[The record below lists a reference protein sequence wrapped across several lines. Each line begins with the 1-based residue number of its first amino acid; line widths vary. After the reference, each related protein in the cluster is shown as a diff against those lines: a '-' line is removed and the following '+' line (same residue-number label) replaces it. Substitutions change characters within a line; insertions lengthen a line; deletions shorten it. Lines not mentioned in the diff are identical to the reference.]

1 MPLFRR
7 KLSPNLTS
15 EKMSLVNDND
25 RIENNF
31 DAENR
36 SLTCSFSEL
45 PHWLKDNVDILTGYR
60 RPTYS
65 YIKCMRSLFYLH
77 NESVNIWSHLTG
89 ALIFIILSITT
100 SFSLSAYPS
109 ITPLDFLVQYSFLA
123 GVLLCLTFS
132 TLFHSFMCHSEMVC
146 ANWNRC
152 DYCGIVFLSIGSVIP
167 ISYYAFYCNRT
178 ISIIYITLV
187 SVLGIATIS
196 VAIPVRFRTPEFRW
210 FRTTLFLA
218 LGASVVIPII
228 HALILYGFNI
238 CNNIISFKW
247 MLITITIYFVGALI
261 YGSRV
266 PEKLSPGTFDIWGSS
281 HQIFH
286 FFVVFACLT
295 NYYALIGAMSYWHE
309 YNSDCRIDIKSLN

>member
-25 RIENNF
+25 CVEDNF

-45 PHWLKDNVDILTGYR
+45 PHWLKDNVDIFTGYR

-65 YIKCMRSLFYLH
+65 YIKS
-77 NESVNIWSHLTG
+77 
-89 ALIFIILSITT
+89 
-100 SFSLSAYPS
+100 YPS
-109 ITPLDFLVQYSFLA
+109 ITPWDFLVQYSFLA

-187 SVLGIATIS
+187 SVLGIATVCKLCAHI
-196 VAIPVRFRTPEFRW
+196 
-210 FRTTLFLA
+210 LC
-218 LGASVVIPII
+218 
-228 HALILYGFNI
+228 LILI
-238 CNNIISFKW
+238 
-247 MLITITIYFVGALI
+247 
-261 YGSRV
+261 
-266 PEKLSPGTFDIWGSS
+266 
-281 HQIFH
+281 
-286 FFVVFACLT
+286 
-295 NYYALIGAMSYWHE
+295 
-309 YNSDCRIDIKSLN
+309 